1 MCYADRLNE
10 LKKYFDLEAELT
22 GKLLDI
28 APTDEITFGA
38 LNRGYGAMGLLRM
51 QLFLDEDT
59 NDDAMEAVLTIANR
73 EFTVF
78 ENKLYEMLDNKQ

>member
-1 MCYADRLNE
+1 
-10 LKKYFDLEAELT
+10 
-22 GKLLDI
+22 
-28 APTDEITFGA
+28 
-38 LNRGYGAMGLLRM
+38 M